1 MCHQI
6 FLKIKPGKHPFP
18 ILLRLEWVLL
28 LLTIIGQISPAIFYG
43 NRHFSL
49 VTLLFTIAFGVMGFS
64 LPKLGKFNKIIYTIV
79 EFVLIILA
87 GSWAYYPSRPLVA
100 LYIILVIRSCLIFSL
115 SGSLAVVGLALIL
128 FGLRLFLIVNQ
139 AFSKLSPWIAK
150 LQTMG
155 CLSNPE
161 FIKDNLERRF
171 NFILFTFPFLFVLA
185 LIFVLLLVKALLAER
200 ETQEKLALVNQRLR
214 SYALRV
220 EELAT
225 VQERNRI
232 AREIHDSL
240 GHSLTALN
248 IQLETAIKLAQKNPT
263 QAQESLLAAKHQG
276 SEALQAVRQ
285 SVGTLRNA
293 PFENLSLTEAI
304 ATLLQEFQTN
314 TSINPDYQLNLNNS
328 LSSELKMAVYRLIQ
342 EGLTNICK
350 HAAATEVKV
359 HLQSDSEVLSLVIE
373 DNGKGFSV
381 EENLTGF
388 GIQGMKERT
397 LALGGHLDITSTP
410 GMGCCIKI
418 SIPYQF
424 NEEPL

>member
-1 MCHQI
+1 MCQQI
-6 FLKIKPGKHPFP
+6 FLKIKPSKHPFP

-28 LLTIIGQISPAIFYG
+28 LLTIIGQISPALFYR
-43 NRHFSL
+43 NPPFSL
-49 VTLLFTIAFGVMGFS
+49 AALIFTIAFGAMGLS
-64 LPKLGKFNKIIYTIV
+64 LPKLGTFNKIIYTVV

-100 LYIILVIRSCLIFSL
+100 LYIILVIRSCLIFPW

-128 FGLRLFLIVNQ
+128 FGLRLFLVVNQ
-139 AFSKLSPWIAK
+139 AFSKLSPWIAR

-161 FIKDNLERRF
+161 FIKDVLERRF
-171 NFILFTFPFLFVLA
+171 NFILLTFPFLFVLA

-200 ETQEKLALVNQRLR
+200 ETQEKLSLVNQRLR

-248 IQLETAIKLAQKNPT
+248 IQLETAIKLGQKNPT

-285 SVGTLRNA
+285 SVGTLRDA

-314 TSINPDYQLNLNNS
+314 TNINPDYQFNLNYS
-328 LSSELKMAVYRLIQ
+328 LSSELKMAIYRLIQ

-359 HLQSDSEVLSLVIE
+359 RLQSDSETLSLVIE
-373 DNGKGFSV
+373 DNGQGFAV

-397 LALGGHLDITSTP
+397 LALGGQLNITSTP
-410 GMGCCIKI
+410 GMGCCIKV
-418 SIPYQF
+418 SIPF
-424 NEEPL
+424 A